1 MKKYISYF
9 YVVTGAACW
18 GFIGVFN
25 RMLAQAGVTVGSRVL
40 IRNMGALLVMTLF
53 FALFRREVF
62 HIKWKH
68 F

>member
-25 RMLAQAGVTVGSRVL
+25 RMLAQAAAGDDAV
-40 IRNMGALLVMTLF
+40 
-53 FALFRREVF
+53 FRPVSP
-62 HIKWKH
+62 
-68 F
+68 

>member
-25 RMLAQAGVTVGSRVL
+25 SVANL
-40 IRNMGALLVMTLF
+40 IFLITANKISARLSETSL
-53 FALFRREVF
+53 
-62 HIKWKH
+62 W
-68 F
+68 